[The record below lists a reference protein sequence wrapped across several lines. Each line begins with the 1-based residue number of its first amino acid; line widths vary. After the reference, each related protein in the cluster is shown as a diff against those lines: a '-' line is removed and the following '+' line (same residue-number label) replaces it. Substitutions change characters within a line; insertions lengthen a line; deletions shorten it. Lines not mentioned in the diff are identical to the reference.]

1 MTTQENQQYRKLEK
15 KLYKGLTI
23 TEWDVLKGLRKKYLI
38 SNGENPDHFNL
49 GSRNFSKKLYYR

>member
-1 MTTQENQQYRKLEK
+1 MKTSEIEQYRKLEK

-49 GSRNFSKKLYYR
+49 GSRDFSKKLYYR